1 MLNPFSVKGAFHHAT
16 FMGNWPTI
24 IHVFLALS
32 TQWMSFPSS
41 KLGRMVNPRF
51 HLVVFV
57 FGVNQLKWGLEGAEG
72 GGRRSPIFINDRE
85 LLHRPSSYRKLL
97 DRDAFRILSNINDG
111 VPL

>member
-57 FGVNQLKWGLEGAEG
+57 FGVNQLKGGLEG
-72 GGRRSPIFINDRE
+72 GGRGRQE
-85 LLHRPSSYRKLL
+85 E
-97 DRDAFRILSNINDG
+97 SNIHQ
-111 VPL
+111 